1 MSISFMCRQSVTLL
15 RVLAEHMGSDPVF
28 FGVQVSRRL
37 PGTISNAVGRGLRRL
52 PSTVSQTAGQW
63 LTGDAAGAEQSLR
76 QQLSADH
83 LSDIRA
89 RVFGE
94 FALSLRMRREA
105 GQFADRIRRV
115 HRARSLRARIEWQAG
130 RMTEA
135 IGLAEEERLQSR
147 LQGEAQVFQPGW
159 RPTLPQKL
167 PEIRS
172 PKADVLF
179 ALTNSLPHTQS
190 GYTLRSHA
198 VLTSLQRRGVRVIG
212 ATRTGYPV
220 SVGRFS
226 WSGRDWID
234 DIAYLRD
241 IPWNQGRTMA
251 QRLSKQA
258 EFTAA
263 LAAASGTQV
272 IHTTSHFVNGAA
284 AAAAARKLNLPWVY
298 EVRGVLEET
307 WAASAGS
314 PEERKDARQSERYRL
329 FRARETEIALEAD
342 RVVTLGSTMAA
353 ELISRG
359 IPRERILVA
368 PNAVSSEL
376 LRRDA
381 DRPPSAVRAEN
392 GLPTGGIWVGTAA
405 SIVGYE
411 GLDILIDAVAE
422 ARRAGTDLRVMIVG
436 DGVELPALRQRAESL
451 GDAAVFTGRVA
462 QQHAH
467 ELITALDIFAVP
479 RRDDPVCSLVTPLKP
494 VEAGGL
500 ARPVVLSDLPALTE
514 ALPAEAHSTVAPGDV
529 TRWAEELSRLA
540 EDEQTRRDMGCNGR
554 RFVEQ
559 HRTWDAV
566 GRAYTDMYRE
576 LGVGGLT

>member
-1 MSISFMCRQSVTLL
+1 MSISFVCRQGMTLL

-37 PGTISNAVGRGLRRL
+37 PRSVSVAVGRGLRRL

-63 LTGDAAGAEQSLR
+63 LAGDAAGAEQSLR
-76 QQLSADH
+76 QQLSTDH
-83 LSDIRA
+83 LGDIRA
-89 RVFGE
+89 RMFGE

-105 GQFADRIRRV
+105 AEFADRIRKPR
-115 HRARSLRARIEWQAG
+115 RARSLRARIEWQAG
-130 RMTEA
+130 RMTEV
-135 IGLAEEERLQSR
+135 ISLADEARLQSR
-147 LQGEAQVFQPGW
+147 LEGEMQVYQPGW

-198 VLTSLQRRGVRVIG
+198 LLTSLQRHGVRAIG

-220 SVGRFS
+220 SVGHFS
-226 WSGRDWID
+226 WTDRDWID

-241 IPWNQGRTMA
+241 VPWNQGRTVA
-251 QRLSKQA
+251 ERLNKQA

-263 LAAASGTQV
+263 LAVASGTQV

-284 AAAAARKLNLPWVY
+284 TAAAARRLGLPWVY

-314 PEERKDARQSERYRL
+314 PEERRQARQSERYRL
-329 FRARETEIALEAD
+329 FRARETEIALLAD

-353 ELISRG
+353 ELVNRG

-368 PNAVSSEL
+368 PNAVSNEL
-376 LRRDA
+376 LRRDT
-381 DRPPSAVRAEN
+381 DRSPSAVRAEN
-392 GLPTGGIWVGTAA
+392 GLPTGGVWVGTAA

-411 GLDILIDAVAE
+411 GLDTLIDAVAE

-436 DGVELPALRQRAESL
+436 DGVELPALQQRAASL
-451 GDAAVFTGRVA
+451 GDAAVFTGRVP
-462 QQHAH
+462 QQQAH

-494 VEAGGL
+494 VEAAGL

-514 ALPAEAHSTVAPGDV
+514 ALPAEAHSAVVPGDAA
-529 TRWAEELSRLA
+529 RWAEELSRLA
-540 EDEQTRRDMGCNGR
+540 EDTQTRWDMGRSGR

-566 GRAYTDMYRE
+566 GRAYTDLYRE

>member
-1 MSISFMCRQSVTLL
+1 MSISFVCRQGMTLL

-37 PGTISNAVGRGLRRL
+37 PRTVSLAVGRCLLRL

-63 LTGDAAGAEQSLR
+63 LAGDAAGAEHSLYR
-76 QQLSADH
+76 QRSVDH

-105 GQFADRIRRV
+105 GEFADRIRRPR
-115 HRARSLRARIEWQAG
+115 RARNLRARIEWQAG

-135 IGLAEEERLQSR
+135 ISLADEAHLQSR
-147 LQGEAQVFQPGW
+147 LAGEMQVYQPGW

-167 PEIRS
+167 PELRS
-172 PKADVLF
+172 PKADALF
-179 ALTNSLPHTQS
+179 MLTNSLPHTQS

-198 VLTSLQRRGVRVIG
+198 VLTTLQRRGVRVIG

-226 WSGRDWID
+226 WTDRDWID

-241 IPWNQGRTMA
+241 IPWNQGRTLS

-263 LAAASGTQV
+263 LAAASSTQV

-284 AAAAARKLNLPWVY
+284 AAAAARRLSLPWVY

-314 PEERKDARQSERYRL
+314 PEERRHARQSERYRL
-329 FRARETEIALEAD
+329 FRARETEIALQAD
-342 RVVTLGSTMAA
+342 RVVTLGSAMAH
-353 ELISRG
+353 ELLSRG
-359 IPRERILVA
+359 VPQQRILVA
-368 PNAVSSEL
+368 PNAVSSGL
-376 LRRDA
+376 LSRDA
-381 DRPPSAVRAEN
+381 DRSPRAVRAEN
-392 GLPTGGIWVGTAA
+392 GLPTGGVWVGTAA

-411 GLDILIDAVAE
+411 GLDTLIDAVAE

-436 DGVELPALRQRAESL
+436 DGVELPALRQRAASL
-451 GDAAVFTGRVA
+451 GDAAVFTGRVP
-462 QQHAH
+462 QQRAH

-494 VEAGGL
+494 VEAAGL

-514 ALPAEAHSTVAPGDV
+514 ALPPEAHSAVTPGDV

-540 EDEQTRRDMGCNGR
+540 GDAQTRRDMGCSGR
-554 RFVEQ
+554 RFVER

-566 GRAYTDMYRE
+566 GRAYTGMYSE